1 MLNFENSMK
10 FSNVSMRKVILCYN
24 HQNIRLKDAQ
34 MDILHVLGFAGGVI
48 VFFVTLYYIGLNRW
62 LVQEHAKIHSE
73 FSAIKAE
80 LAALR
85 K

>member
-1 MLNFENSMK
+1 ME
-10 FSNVSMRKVILCYN
+10 
-24 HQNIRLKDAQ
+24 
-34 MDILHVLGFAGGVI
+34 ILHVLGFVGGATLY
-48 VFFVTLYYIGLNRW
+48 FVSLYYIGLNRW
-62 LVQEHAKIHSE
+62 LVQEHTKIHSE

>member
-1 MLNFENSMK
+1 MFYVIIIQMLAKGDVME
-10 FSNVSMRKVILCYN
+10 
-24 HQNIRLKDAQ
+24 
-34 MDILHVLGFAGGVI
+34 ILHVLGFVGGATLY
-48 VFFVTLYYIGLNRW
+48 FVSLYYIGLNRW
-62 LVQEHAKIHSE
+62 LVQEHTKIYSE

>member
-1 MLNFENSMK
+1 
-10 FSNVSMRKVILCYN
+10 
-24 HQNIRLKDAQ
+24 
-34 MDILHVLGFAGGVI
+34 MDILHVLGFAGGATVY
-48 VFFVTLYYIGLNRW
+48 FVSLYYIGLNRW

-73 FSAIKAE
+73 FRAIKAE